1 MFQASYRDTR
11 MALTEAVLESF
22 LLWTLD
28 KFWIPG
34 YREKIILF
42 KHEASRKETPAKDFI
57 LQK

>member
-22 LLWTLD
+22 LLRTLD

-42 KHEASRKETPAKDFI
+42 KQLSVC
-57 LQK
+57 L